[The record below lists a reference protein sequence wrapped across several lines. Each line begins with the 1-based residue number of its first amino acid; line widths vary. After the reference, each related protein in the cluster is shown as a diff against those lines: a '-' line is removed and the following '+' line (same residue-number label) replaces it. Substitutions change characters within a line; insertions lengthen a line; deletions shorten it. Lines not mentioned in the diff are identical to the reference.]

1 MGVVFN
7 PHGFVLMDQ
16 DNTLIQD
23 SRKSA
28 HSGKWVRPTGV
39 LVAVPDTPGLFYRIT
54 HGESARLTKTQHKV
68 LHKKAQ
74 EWLASITEADSS
86 KSRRGKKASVP
97 DETDET
103 LPDGDDNAPPAPD
116 GDDSGD
122 PAVKS

>member
-23 SRKSA
+23 SKKSA
-28 HSGKWVRPTGV
+28 HSGKWIVPTGV

-54 HGESARLTKTQHKV
+54 HGESMKLTKAHHKA

-74 EWLASITEADSS
+74 DWRASLTESAAP
-86 KSRRGKKASVP
+86 KGRRGKKASVP
-97 DETDET
+97 DQA
-103 LPDGDDNAPPAPD
+103 DDAPPAPD
-116 GDDSGD
+116 GDDSD
-122 PAVKS
+122 DSIAKS